1 MKKTLLCLF
10 LVITTVVLQAQQGGK
25 DAIPVAASQRPAAN
39 ESPAVK
45 LTIYPVP
52 VTNNFFN
59 IRADKDI
66 AFVKVT
72 NIIGQEA
79 YRTRFSNPQQNVRI
93 ELDSPQRGMYLV
105 TIMFSDGLRI
115 VKKIMVEDSK

>member
-10 LVITTVVLQAQQGGK
+10 LVITTVILQAQQGGK
-25 DAIPVAASQRPAAN
+25 DASPVAGSQRAAN

-52 VTNNFFN
+52 VTNNYFN

-66 AFVKVT
+66 AFVKIT

-115 VKKIMVEDSK
+115 VKKIMVEDAK

>member
-10 LVITTVVLQAQQGGK
+10 FVITTVILQAQQGGK
-25 DAIPVAASQRPAAN
+25 DAAPIAGDQRPAAS
-39 ESPAVK
+39 ETPAVK

-52 VTNNFFN
+52 VTNNYFN